1 MAIEDFDA
9 VVGDKVSLDWLRYT
23 HELPMILFLFLAMSL
38 VIDAQDPRAEDRKA
52 LLKILDE
59 VQAGIN
65 TQNVEG
71 ILKQMDPGATVTWWN
86 GEVSHGEKEIRAY
99 YQKMMKDEGRIL
111 DRMTVNAKLDGHA
124 RFLGDGSIAIADGS
138 SEDEFF
144 PKIRGP
150 FKLNSRW
157 SSTVAKID
165 GQWKIVNMHL
175 SANVFTNS
183 LIAEALRSALY
194 VGVGALLVGALLGW
208 FVRRWMAS

>member
-1 MAIEDFDA
+1 
-9 VVGDKVSLDWLRYT
+9 
-23 HELPMILFLFLAMSL
+23 MILFLFLAMSL

-52 LLKILDE
+52 LLMILDE
-59 VQAGIN
+59 VQTGIN
-65 TQNVEG
+65 TQNIEG

-86 GEVSHGEKEIRAY
+86 AEVSHGEKEIRDY

-111 DRMTVNAKLDGHA
+111 DRMTVKARLDGHA

-150 FKLNSRW
+150 FKLNTRW

-183 LIAEALRSALY
+183 LMAEAARALMY
-194 VGVGALLVGALLGW
+194 VGAGALLVGALLGW
-208 FVRRWMAS
+208 FGRRWLAS